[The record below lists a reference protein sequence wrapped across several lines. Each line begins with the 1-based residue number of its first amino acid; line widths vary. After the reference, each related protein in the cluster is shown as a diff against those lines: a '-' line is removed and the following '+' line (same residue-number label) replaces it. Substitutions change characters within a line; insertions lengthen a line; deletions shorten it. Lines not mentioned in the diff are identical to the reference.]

1 MAISLENMTDEQREQ
16 AVRLFSFVKQNPD
29 IEKQIRRE
37 AKKKHPNMQ
46 APDIDLEDALQ
57 AQREEFREE
66 LQKRDRATL
75 DALQSQRRAEY
86 HSKIKSNGLDPKEI
100 EQVMVDE
107 NIANYDTA
115 IKYVRAQKQLAPAT
129 AESVSPMTL
138 PDTKDLWS
146 DKNGFAKRTA
156 FDAINELK
164 SRRVLGQ

>member
-1 MAISLENMTDEQREQ
+1 MSLSLENMTDEQREQ

-46 APDIDLEDALQ
+46 APDIELEEAMEKQRAEFQEELKKRDQASLDALQ
-57 AQREEFREE
+57 AQR
-66 LQKRDRATL
+66 
-75 DALQSQRRAEY
+75 RAEA
-86 HSKIKSNGLDPKEI
+86 HAKIKSNGLDPEEI
-100 EQVMVDE
+100 EKVMVDE

-138 PDTKDLWS
+138 PDTKGLWQ
-146 DKNGFAKRTA
+146 DRNGFARKSA